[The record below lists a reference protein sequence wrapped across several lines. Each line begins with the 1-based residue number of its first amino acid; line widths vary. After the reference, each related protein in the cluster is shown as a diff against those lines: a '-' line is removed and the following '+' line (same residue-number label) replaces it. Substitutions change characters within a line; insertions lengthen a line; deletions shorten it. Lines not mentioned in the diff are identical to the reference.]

1 MSTTSLSPTSLRLSS
16 GRKTDGPVGEVIRR
30 HRRPRINWVVTTV
43 LLVIGIILIL
53 GPLYI
58 AVVVSLKT
66 MPQMTSILSWPTHI
80 RWANFVDAWKLT
92 SFPVNF
98 RNTFLI
104 TAVNLVFT
112 LFTNSMA
119 AYAIARNR
127 KRSKVFNA
135 LYYYFLSAM
144 FIPFNVLML
153 PLTKEVTSIGMGNV
167 WGLTFLY
174 IVLGLPMNTFLYVRY
189 INTIPTALDEA
200 ATIDG
205 ASTFQTFWHV
215 IFPLMKPMHAC
226 VAIMSFMWT
235 WNDFLMPL
243 VILPTDPSQ
252 QTLQLSQYVFKG
264 QFATNYNLAFAS
276 YIMVMLPVILAYVV
290 TQRWIIAGVTEGAI
304 K

>member
-1 MSTTSLSPTSLRLSS
+1 MSALSAQQTSPSW
-16 GRKTDGPVGEVIRR
+16 EVRQPDPGAGSHRHAR
-30 HRRPRINWVVTTV
+30 HRVNWVVTTV
-43 LLVIGIILIL
+43 LLVLAIVVIL

-66 MPQMTSILSWPTHI
+66 MPQMTNVLALPSSI
-80 RWANFVDAWKLT
+80 RWANFADAWRLT
-92 SFPVNF
+92 NFPTNF
-98 RNTFLI
+98 RNTLFI
-104 TAVNLVFT
+104 TVVNLVFT

-119 AYAIARNR
+119 AYTIARNR
-127 KRSKVFNA
+127 KKSKVFNA

-167 WGLTFLY
+167 FGLTFLY

-189 INTIPTALDEA
+189 INTIPVALDEA

-205 ASTFQTFWHV
+205 ASPFQTFWHV

-276 YIMVMLPVILAYVV
+276 YIMVMLPVVLAYVV
-290 TQRWIIAGVTEGAI
+290 AQKWIIAGVTEGAM

>member
-1 MSTTSLSPTSLRLSS
+1 MSAYAVDAMSSRRQSPVV
-16 GRKTDGPVGEVIRR
+16 DGA
-30 HRRPRINWVVTTV
+30 RPRGPRHTVSWTATTV
-43 LLVIGIILIL
+43 LLILGIVLIL

-58 AVVVSLKT
+58 AVVVALKT
-66 MPQMTSILSWPTHI
+66 PAQMANVLSVPTLI
-80 RWANFVDAWKLT
+80 RWQNFADAWRLT
-92 SFPVNF
+92 NFPSNF
-98 RNTFLI
+98 RNTLLI

-127 KRSKVFNA
+127 RKHRVFNI

-153 PLTKEVTSIGMGNV
+153 PLTKEVTSVGLGNV
-167 WGLTFLY
+167 YGLTFLY

-189 INTIPTALDEA
+189 IDTIPVALDEA

-205 ASTFQTFWHV
+205 ASAFNTFRYIV
-215 IFPLMKPMHAC
+215 FPLMKPMHAC

-243 VILPTDPSQ
+243 VILPTDPNQ
-252 QTLQLSQYVFKG
+252 QTLQLSQYVFQG
-264 QFATNYNLAFAS
+264 QFSTNYNLAFAS
-276 YIMVMLPVILAYVV
+276 YLMVMLPVIVAYVV
-290 TQRWIIAGVTEGAI
+290 MQRWIIAGVTEGAM